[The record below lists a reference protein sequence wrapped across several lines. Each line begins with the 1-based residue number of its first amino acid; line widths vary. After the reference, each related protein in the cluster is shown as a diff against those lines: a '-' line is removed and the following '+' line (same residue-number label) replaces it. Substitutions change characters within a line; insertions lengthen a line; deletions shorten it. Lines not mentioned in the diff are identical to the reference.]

1 MKRLGKATVCLLLAA
16 CLLAQLMPV
25 SAAAVRTE
33 PARQTAQ
40 NGITTTVK
48 LPSKGDKFTDVAKDS
63 WYYDAVC
70 YVTDN
75 GIFAGVSD
83 TLFAPAG
90 TMTRA
95 MVVTVLAK
103 LAGVDLDEYEG
114 GTGFSD
120 VVRGS
125 WYERQVAW
133 AVKYSVTAGT
143 GDGKFSPDR
152 AVTRQE
158 IAALF
163 VKYFTL
169 FGVSLG
175 DEELLDSEPTDLS
188 SCADWAQESILVLWQ
203 RGMMIGDGSG
213 AFHPEKIAT
222 RAECAA
228 ICMQFHRAV
237 AEWKDAPNDSPWVPA
252 KPGAEGTYTVTF
264 LDGDGGY
271 ITEMTAQNGLGLGAD
286 RVPFFADPDPEGGVL
301 FRGWFFRDE
310 TQPDVQLHLFN
321 ALYPYNE
328 DMTVYAICAT
338 QEQMYA
344 YLEDEYYVVEGKV
357 GTTYSLLIRPL
368 NGAEFHPDYD
378 LAIYADDFNT
388 KVDYTVDPQE
398 NGDIRITVN
407 NLKHGSYYTVVISR
421 GFVFVMP
428 ESDSE
433 DAQLL
438 PMSEDVR
445 YIEFSV
451 EKPVHAQLQYRE
463 DVRWF
468 PSSEVEYAMT
478 AGDSPLGVERE
489 LDDTATD
496 LGTGAILYTPKKGEP
511 GITVGNVV
519 CVYNDDT
526 VSLRDADGNPVE
538 VKRLAPNVRAYDEA
552 AYEGLGYSYA
562 DLYAGGTDAFYTV
575 TDVKPQEDG
584 SVSCSFREMDSDELD
599 RILFV
604 PDMIPYLVA
613 KLPENTE
620 GTVGTIKN
628 YAAYD
633 TELYVSYRGDKVP
646 APVVGDFV
654 TLFTDDLRN
663 YSKTALEKMREG
675 TYAGKEPFVYA
686 QITEVDGMKL
696 TYEVT
701 TREKLLEAME
711 YADKYYVERY
721 VPDNLQPKV
730 TEEELQQFVDET
742 SELFDEQALRAFV
755 TTAIDE
761 DTGLDPQTA
770 EEAKELLE
778 NNEISYDADD
788 PALRGGKNA
797 DDSKKIEVTGKDFY
811 VSFDDTH
818 LSYIPNTTGRIKAA
832 VNIGGVMIVKLRL
845 REGVNLY
852 YVISINFTQE
862 CCVGLGASGSYEI
875 GWKLVVPYL
884 KALKFSFSAT
894 ADSATDVTLDI
905 RHYTVDKSHMGC
917 MYLYG
922 RQGDSQEHWENFQEF
937 LLSQAFVTHGAALY
951 SKEAEF
957 FSLAADADAIDESN
971 VLEREEAEQKARY
984 KADEINKMWTNKEFG
999 LDAAWKLYY
1008 QQGGAPEIGAAET
1021 AAAEKAMEEA
1031 KQQVVSNLSGV
1042 SSRFPFIGTLV
1053 DKALGDATKQL
1064 EDAGEE
1070 LADLNPDGTATDE
1083 WKKAQEQIDAAKAE
1097 EKKLEEKNAEQAKK
1111 EKESAENFAKDID
1124 TYLNYAESSLKYIWS
1139 LTVSARL
1146 TVESVYKQ
1154 LSLNP
1159 DYDSDTLLTLE
1170 NVLENLQKCENL
1182 TMLLRRFVQAFK
1194 QLAVVAKSAVNIA
1207 KNNYDGG
1214 IGMASQIYQIVIS
1227 VHSALKDVRVILAQ
1241 MQKDWFEVGSDDY
1254 NRCQKGIDVI
1264 LDITEWSEVVM
1275 DLLGEVAVI
1284 LELDTGK
1291 FGYSKTDGVSEV
1303 DTSTNY
1309 WDFRLMR
1316 EEDFQEFSLNTE
1328 VLEKLGRGDEEM
1340 SEDSMKVLA
1349 EKYSEM
1355 CNITNTWMDLYR
1367 KSFVDLD
1374 IPIFAGLDVTFG
1386 IDFVAQINV
1395 NVALNFNFHV
1405 DYGKEYRVTI
1415 DVLSGEKDLKILD
1428 RTNQMLS
1435 VSMLTMGTLG
1445 FRVGFEVSLG
1455 LKIIKIFTVS
1465 VKLELMP
1472 YINLHAYAL
1481 FQYKRDFFNDTRD
1494 LKYMGAMYIDVGF
1507 HIGFWLT
1514 LKFDILIYKN
1524 TWKWNLWNKDITLLD
1539 LGECENV
1546 YNFAYPQPSK
1556 DSLSG
1561 RSSEL
1566 AAAKNGTVEE
1576 KSEVNTD
1583 PEGILIVNPASGYR
1597 IPKQALMMSYM
1608 DMTDGALGK
1617 AAFEADHYRYT
1628 FFTVPTERDTT
1639 EYMHEGNLPVDY
1651 EMDEVVV
1658 TDEEGNIIYKENNGI
1673 GLPVTVNFDLD
1684 FSDYE
1689 ENITLVTNE
1698 GTPVTQWVETDR
1710 SYIDDEG
1717 IRNGEYVLDDRFA
1730 VDDSGTITFLP
1741 STQDDRIYAQDVYV
1755 LMEWMPAKLQF
1766 TSYPIRRVVHILWSN
1781 EDPVSFLNA
1790 EVRLVEEDRMTDEE
1804 KSYTV
1809 WSDTFVRGCEFV
1821 RIPSVTQVIDSF
1833 DPGAW
1838 IYDRS
1843 ETGYVGSMSK
1853 EGAYVE
1859 RPQEN
1864 VIQYISAKLKEY
1876 SLDIYGLDKN
1886 GNSIIKTVRAE
1897 YGYSFPIDDMTLPK
1911 QVTTTDDS
1919 GNPKY
1924 LQLSGYLPLQNK
1936 DGIEE
1941 TWTGAWE
1948 KEESK
1953 ELGWNYPIDQLMA
1966 KDLSDEHIPRYLRG
1980 CYNDETV
1987 KAVFTFVGIEHEPIT
2002 QYLRRGEAPDLSA
2015 ANAEIAALQA
2025 QAAAEGK
2032 TLNVTWDDAGGPQR
2046 ADKEYLIFCNVS
2058 SIAPPKVEQ
2067 LASGAQVRIIADTAG
2082 LEIDESDTVIY
2093 GYAVLHEDLKDMDVH
2108 WLPDG
2113 VDVAQVEQGVEY
2125 AFFSCFID
2133 GQTCARTY
2141 SYPTVFTPTGEREDV
2156 GYQTVLTLES
2166 YCANPVYPL
2175 VVTYTVLFTTGLT
2188 SEPVTVTLEPGDII
2202 DTVLPYDGSPEKI
2215 MGLEL
2220 SVTDENGD
2228 PPKYTYEI
2236 LAYGI
2241 SERDTEEW
2249 SSDIAYLYFSK
2260 NETTANA
2267 ELTFSQ
2273 D

>member
-1 MKRLGKATVCLLLAA
+1 MKRFGKAIICLLLVA
-16 CLLAQLMPV
+16 CMLAQLVPASFAADKAEPV
-25 SAAAVRTE
+25 QL
-33 PARQTAQ
+33 PGQ
-40 NGITTTVK
+40 NGITTTVR
-48 LPSKGDKFTDVAKDS
+48 LPSKGDKFTDVAKNS

-83 TLFAPAG
+83 TLFDPSG

-95 MVVTVLAK
+95 MVVSVLARM
-103 LAGVDLDEYEG
+103 AGIDPDDYTQP
-114 GTGFSD
+114 TGFSD
-120 VVRGS
+120 VKSGS
-125 WYERQVAW
+125 WYEASVAW
-133 AVKYSVTAGT
+133 AVKYSVTSGT
-143 GDGKFSPDR
+143 GNGKFSPNR

-158 IAALF
+158 LATLF
-163 VKYFTL
+163 VNYFTI

-175 DEELLDSEPTDLS
+175 DDDLIGSEPSDIDT
-188 SCADWAQESILVLWQ
+188 CADWAKDAVLVLWQ
-203 RGMMIGDGSG
+203 RGLMVGDGSG
-213 AFHPEKIAT
+213 AFDPLRVIT
-222 RAECAA
+222 RAECAVL
-228 ICMQFHRAV
+228 CMQIHKIV
-237 AEWKDAPNDSPWVPA
+237 EEWKDAPNDSPWKPA
-252 KPGAEGTYTVTF
+252 KPGAEGSYTVTF
-264 LDGDGGY
+264 LDGEGGY
-271 ITEMTAQNGLGLGAD
+271 ITAMTAQNGLGLGAD
-286 RVPFFADPDPEGGVL
+286 RVPFFSDPDPEGGVL

-310 TQPDVQLHLFN
+310 TDPDVPLRLFN

-328 DMTVYAICAT
+328 DLTVYAICAT
-338 QEQMYA
+338 QEQMHA
-344 YLEDEYYVVEGKV
+344 YLEDEYYVIEGKV
-357 GTTYSLLIRPL
+357 GTTYSFLIRPL
-368 NGAEFHPDYD
+368 NGAEFNPDYD
-378 LAIYADDFNT
+378 LAIYTDDFNSRM
-388 KVDYTVDPQE
+388 DYTVEPQE
-398 NGDIRITVN
+398 NGDILITVE
-407 NLKHGSYYTVVISR
+407 NLKPGAYYTAVITR
-421 GFVFVMP
+421 DFVFVMP
-428 ESDSE
+428 ENDSE

-438 PMSEDVR
+438 PMTEDVR
-445 YIEFSV
+445 YIEFAV
-451 EKPVHAQLQYRE
+451 EKPVHAQIQYRE
-463 DVRWF
+463 DVRWL
-468 PSSEVEYAMT
+468 PASEVQLADM
-478 AGDSPLGVERE
+478 AGADALGVERE
-489 LDDTATD
+489 TDDTTTP
-496 LGTGAILYTPKKGEP
+496 LGQGAFTYTPKRGDT
-511 GITVGNVV
+511 GFTVGTVV

-526 VSLRDADGNPVE
+526 VRLKDADGNPIE
-538 VKRLAPNVRAYDEA
+538 VRRLAPNVRDYDEA

-562 DLYAGGTDAFYTV
+562 DLYASGTEAFYTV
-575 TDVKPQEDG
+575 TAVTPQEDG
-584 SVSCSFREMDSDELD
+584 SVTCTFREMDSSELD
-599 RILFV
+599 QILFV

-654 TLFTDDLRN
+654 TLFTQELRN
-663 YSKTALEKMREG
+663 YSDTSLDKMREG
-675 TYAGKEPFVYA
+675 TYPGKEPFVYA
-686 QITEVDGMKL
+686 QITAVDGMQL

-721 VPDNLQPKV
+721 VPDNLQPKF
-730 TEEELQQFVDET
+730 TEEELQQFADET
-742 SELFDEQALRAFV
+742 GELFDEQAIRAFV
-755 TTAIDE
+755 TKAIDE
-761 DTGLDPQTA
+761 DTGLDSQTA
-770 EEAKELLE
+770 EDAKALLDH
-778 NNEISYDADD
+778 NEISYDADD
-788 PALRGGKNA
+788 PTLRGGHNA
-797 DDSKKIEVTGKDFY
+797 DDSKKVEVTGKDFY
-811 VSFDDTH
+811 VSFDDSH
-818 LSYIPNTTGRIKAA
+818 LSYIPNTNGRIKAA
-832 VNIGGVMIVKLRL
+832 VNIGGIMIVKLRL
-845 REGVNLY
+845 REGINLY

-862 CCVGLGASGSYEI
+862 VCAGLSASGSYEI

-884 KALKFSFSAT
+884 KALKLSLSAT
-894 ADSATDVTLDI
+894 FDTATDVTLDI

-922 RQGDSQEHWENFQEF
+922 RQADAQEHWENFQDF
-937 LLSQAFVTHGAALY
+937 LLSKAFVCHGAALY

-971 VLEREEAEQKARY
+971 VIEREEAERKARY

-999 LDAAWKLYY
+999 LDEAWNLYY
-1008 QQGGAPEIGAAET
+1008 KQGGSPELSAAET
-1021 AAAEKAMEEA
+1021 AAADKAMEGA

-1042 SSRFPFIGTLV
+1042 TSRFPFIGTLV
-1053 DKALGDATKQL
+1053 DKALGDANKNL
-1064 EDAGEE
+1064 EDAGTE
-1070 LADLNPDGTATDE
+1070 LADLNPDGTATEE
-1083 WKKAQEQIDAAKAE
+1083 WKKAQEQIEAAKAE
-1097 EKKLEEKNAEQAKK
+1097 EKKLEEKNAEQAEK
-1111 EKESAENFAKDID
+1111 EKESAKNFSKDLD

-1139 LTVSARL
+1139 MTVSARL

-1154 LSLNP
+1154 LSANP
-1159 DYDSDTLLTLE
+1159 DYDSDTLAELQ
-1170 NVLENLQKCENL
+1170 NVIENLQKSENL
-1182 TMLLRRFVQAFK
+1182 AMLLRRFVQAFK
-1194 QLAVVAKSAVNIA
+1194 QLAIVAKSAVNLA

-1214 IGMASQIYQIVIS
+1214 IGMLSEIYQIITS
-1227 VHSALKDVRVILAQ
+1227 VHGALKDVKVILAQ
-1241 MQKDWFEVGSDDY
+1241 LQKDWFEEGSDEY
-1254 NRCQKGIDVI
+1254 NHCQTGIDVI

-1291 FGYSKTDGVSEV
+1291 YGYSKTDGVSEV
-1303 DTSTNY
+1303 DTSSNY

-1316 EEDFQEFSLNTE
+1316 EDDFLEFSLNTE

-1340 SEDSMKVLA
+1340 SEDSMQVLA

-1367 KSFVDLD
+1367 KNFINQD
-1374 IPIFAGLDVTFG
+1374 IPIFAGLDVTFCT
-1386 IDFVAQINV
+1386 DFVAQINV

-1405 DYGKEYRVTI
+1405 DYGVEYRVTI
-1415 DVLSGEKDLKILD
+1415 DVLSGEKDLKVLD
-1428 RTNQMLS
+1428 RSNQMLS

-1445 FRVGFEVSLG
+1445 FRVGLEATIG
-1455 LKIIKIFTVS
+1455 LKIIKIFTVN
-1465 VKLELMP
+1465 VVVELMP

-1481 FQYKRDFFNDTRD
+1481 FQYKRDFFNDTSD

-1539 LGECENV
+1539 LGERENV
-1546 YNFAYPQPSK
+1546 YNFSYPQPSK

-1566 AAAKNGTVEE
+1566 AAAINGTPEE

-1597 IPKQALMMSYM
+1597 IPKQAMMMSYM

-1617 AAFEADHYRYT
+1617 SAFEADHYRYT

-1639 EYMHEGNLPVDY
+1639 EYPHEGNLPVDY
-1651 EMDEVVV
+1651 EMDEVVL
-1658 TDEEGNIIYKENNGI
+1658 TDKDGNIIYQENNGA

-1717 IRNGEYVLDDRFA
+1717 IKRGEYVLDDRFT
-1730 VDDSGTITFLP
+1730 VNNDGVITFLP

-1766 TSYPIRRVVHILWSN
+1766 TSYPIRRVVHILWTN
-1781 EDPVSFLNA
+1781 EEPVSFLNA

-1821 RIPSVTQVIDSF
+1821 RIPSLTQVIDSF
-1833 DPGAW
+1833 DPGAL

-1843 ETGYVGSMSK
+1843 ETGYAGSMSK

-1864 VIQYISAKLKEY
+1864 IIQYISAKRKEY
-1876 SLDIYGLDKN
+1876 SLDICGLDAN
-1886 GNSIIKTVRAE
+1886 GNDITKTVTAE
-1897 YGYSFPIDDMTLPK
+1897 YGYSFPIDDVTLPEK
-1911 QVTTTDDS
+1911 VTTTDDA

-1924 LQLSGYLPLQNK
+1924 LRLSGFLPLQNK
-1936 DGIEE
+1936 DGIEQI
-1941 TWTGAWE
+1941 WTGVWD
-1948 KEESK
+1948 KLDSEES
-1953 ELGWNYPIDQLMA
+1953 GWSYPIDQQMA
-1966 KDLSDEHIPRYLRG
+1966 KDLSDEYIPRYLRA
-1980 CYNDETV
+1980 CYDDETV
-1987 KAVFTFVGIEHEPIT
+1987 KAVFTFVGIDHESIT

-2015 ANAEIAALQA
+2015 ANAQIAALQA
-2025 QAAAEGK
+2025 KAKAEGK

-2046 ADKEYLIFCNVS
+2046 ADKEYLIFCNVT

-2067 LASGAQVRIIADTAG
+2067 LASGAQVRIIADTTG
-2082 LEIDESDTVIY
+2082 LEMDEMDTIVY
-2093 GYAVLHEDLKDMDVH
+2093 GYAVQSEDLKIR

-2113 VDVAQVEQGVEY
+2113 VDIAQVEQGVEY
-2125 AFFSCFID
+2125 SFFSCFID
-2133 GQTCARTY
+2133 GQTCAHTY
-2141 SYPTVFTPTGEREDV
+2141 SYATAFTPTGEREDT

-2166 YCANPVYPL
+2166 YCANPIYPL
-2175 VVTYTVLFTTGLT
+2175 VVTYTVLFTTGLE
-2188 SEPVTVTLEPGDII
+2188 SEPVTVTLNPGDII
-2202 DTVLPYDGSPEKI
+2202 DTELFYDGSPEKI
-2215 MGLEL
+2215 LGLEL

-2228 PPKYTYEI
+2228 APQYTYEI
-2236 LAYGI
+2236 MAYGS
-2241 SERDTEEW
+2241 SEKETEQW
-2249 SSDIAYLYFSK
+2249 LSDIAYLFFSED
-2260 NETTANA
+2260 ETTANA
-2267 ELTFSQ
+2267 ELIFTQ

>member
-1 MKRLGKATVCLLLAA
+1 MKRFGKAVVCLLLVA
-16 CLLAQLMPV
+16 CILAQLVPV
-25 SAAAVRTE
+25 STAAGKTDPAQQAV
-33 PARQTAQ
+33 Q
-40 NGITTTVK
+40 NGINTTVK
-48 LPSKGDKFTDVAKDS
+48 LPSKGDKFTDVARDS
-63 WYYDAVC
+63 WYYETVC

-75 GIFAGVSD
+75 GIFGGVSD
-83 TLFAPAG
+83 TLFDPSG

-95 MVVTVLAK
+95 MAVCVLARM
-103 LAGVDLDEYEG
+103 AGVDPDEYTG
-114 GTGFSD
+114 PTGFSD
-120 VVRGS
+120 VVPGS
-125 WYERQVAW
+125 WYEASVAW
-133 AVKYSVTAGT
+133 AAKYSVTSGT
-143 GDGKFSPDR
+143 GNGTFSPNL

-158 IAALF
+158 LATLF
-163 VKYFTL
+163 VRYFTL

-175 DEELLDSEPTDLS
+175 DDDLIDSEPTDIDV
-188 SCADWAQESILVLWQ
+188 CADWAKDAILVLWQ
-203 RGMMIGDGSG
+203 RGLMGGDGSG
-213 AFHPEKIAT
+213 AVDPLRAIT

-228 ICMQFHRAV
+228 LCMRIHKIVDA
-237 AEWKDAPNDSPWVPA
+237 WKDTPNDSPWIPA
-252 KPGAEGTYTVTF
+252 KPGAEGDYTVTF

-271 ITEMTAQNGLGLGAD
+271 ITEMTAKNGLGLGAD
-286 RVPFFADPDPEGGVL
+286 RVPFFADPDPVGGVL

-310 TQPDVQLHLFN
+310 TDPEVLLRLFN
-321 ALYPYNE
+321 PLYPYNE
-328 DMTVYAICAT
+328 DLTVYAICAT

-344 YLEDEYYVVEGKV
+344 YLEDEYYVIEGKV
-357 GTTYSLLIRPL
+357 GTTYSFLIRPL
-368 NGAEFHPDYD
+368 NESEFNPDYD
-378 LAIYADDFNT
+378 LAIYTDDFNSRI
-388 KVDYTVDPQE
+388 DYTVEPQE
-398 NGDIRITVN
+398 NGDILITVD
-407 NLKHGSYYTVVISR
+407 NLKPGGYYTVVITR
-421 GFVFVMP
+421 NFVFVMP
-428 ESDSE
+428 EDNSA

-451 EKPVHAQLQYRE
+451 EKPVHAQMQYRE
-463 DVRWF
+463 DVRWL

-478 AGDSPLGVERE
+478 AGGSPLGVERE

-496 LGTGAILYTPKKGEP
+496 LGTGAILYIPKRGEP
-511 GITVGNVV
+511 GFTVGTVV

-526 VSLRDADGNPVE
+526 VSLKDADGNPIE
-538 VKRLAPNVRAYDEA
+538 VKRLAPNVRDYDEA
-552 AYEGLGYSYA
+552 AYEGRGYCYA
-562 DLYAGGTDAFYTV
+562 DLYASGTEVFYTV
-575 TDVKPQEDG
+575 TAVEPQEDG
-584 SVSCSFREMDSDELD
+584 SVMCSFREMDSSELD
-599 RILFV
+599 QILFV

-613 KLPENTE
+613 KLPENKE

-654 TLFTDDLRN
+654 TLFTEDLRT
-663 YSKTALEKMREG
+663 YSDTTLGKMREG
-675 TYAGKEPFVYA
+675 TYTGKEPFVYA

-701 TREKLLEAME
+701 TREKLLETME

-721 VPDNLQPKV
+721 VPANLQPKI
-730 TEEELQQFVDET
+730 TEEELQQFADET
-742 SELFDEQALRAFV
+742 GELFDEQAIRAFV

-770 EEAKELLE
+770 EDAKALLE

-788 PALRGGKNA
+788 PALRGGHNA

-811 VSFDDTH
+811 VSFDDSH
-818 LSYIPNTTGRIKAA
+818 LSYIPNTNGRIKAA
-832 VNIGGVMIVKLRL
+832 VNIGGIMIVKLRL
-845 REGVNLY
+845 REDVNLY

-862 CCVGLGASGSYEI
+862 VCAGLAASGSYEI

-884 KALKFSFSAT
+884 KALKFSLSAT
-894 ADSATDVTLDI
+894 FDTATDVTLDI
-905 RHYTVDKSHMGC
+905 RHYTVDKTHMGC

-922 RQGDSQEHWENFQEF
+922 RQGDSQEHWENFQDF
-937 LLSQAFVTHGAALY
+937 LLSKAFVCHGAALY

-971 VLEREEAEQKARY
+971 VLEREEAERKARY

-999 LDAAWKLYY
+999 LDEAWNLYY
-1008 QQGGAPEIGAAET
+1008 QQGGAPEIEAAEK

-1031 KQQVVSNLSGV
+1031 KQQVASNLTGV
-1042 SSRFPFIGTLV
+1042 TSKFPFIGTLV

-1064 EDAGEE
+1064 EDAGTE
-1070 LADLNPDGTATDE
+1070 LADLKADGTETEE
-1083 WKKAQEQIDAAKAE
+1083 WKTAQEQIEAAKAE
-1097 EKKLEEKNAEQAKK
+1097 EKRLEEKNAEQAEK
-1111 EKESAENFAKDID
+1111 EKESAKNFSKDID

-1139 LTVSARL
+1139 MTVSARL
-1146 TVESVYKQ
+1146 TVESLYKQ
-1154 LSLNP
+1154 LSANP
-1159 DYDSDTLLTLE
+1159 DYDSDMLLELL
-1170 NVLENLQKCENL
+1170 NVIENLQKCENL

-1194 QLAVVAKSAVNIA
+1194 QLAGVAKSAVNLA

-1214 IGMASQIYQIVIS
+1214 IGMLSEIYQIIVS
-1227 VHSALKDVRVILAQ
+1227 VHGALKDVRVILAQ
-1241 MQKDWFEVGSDDY
+1241 LQKDWFEEGSDDY

-1264 LDITEWSEVVM
+1264 LDITEWSETVM
-1275 DLLGEVAVI
+1275 DLLGEAAVI

-1291 FGYSKTDGVSEV
+1291 YGYSKTDGVSEV

-1316 EEDFQEFSLNTE
+1316 EDDFLEFSLNTE

-1340 SEDSMKVLA
+1340 SEESMNVLA
-1349 EKYSEM
+1349 GKYSEM

-1367 KSFVDLD
+1367 KNFINED
-1374 IPIFAGLDVTFG
+1374 IPIFAGLDVTFCT
-1386 IDFVAQINV
+1386 DFVAQINV

-1405 DYGKEYRVTI
+1405 DYGVEYRVTI
-1415 DVLSGEKDLKILD
+1415 DVLSGDKDLKILD
-1428 RTNQMLS
+1428 RSNQMLS
-1435 VSMLTMGTLG
+1435 VSMITMGTLG
-1445 FRVGFEVSLG
+1445 FRVGLEATIG
-1455 LKIIKIFTVS
+1455 LKIIKIFTVN
-1465 VKLELMP
+1465 VTVELMP

-1481 FQYKRDFFNDTRD
+1481 FQYKRDFFHDTSD

-1539 LGECENV
+1539 LGERENV
-1546 YNFAYPQPSK
+1546 YNFSYPQPSK

-1566 AAAKNGTVEE
+1566 AAAKNGTDEE

-1597 IPKQALMMSYM
+1597 IPKQAMMMSYM

-1617 AAFEADHYRYT
+1617 TAFEADHYRYT

-1639 EYMHEGNLPVDY
+1639 QYMHEGNLPVDY

-1658 TDEEGNIIYKENNGI
+1658 TDENGNIIYRENNGA

-1717 IRNGEYVLDDRFA
+1717 IRNGEYVQDDRFT
-1730 VDDSGTITFLP
+1730 VNNDGVITFLP

-1755 LMEWMPAKLQF
+1755 LMEWMPDKLQV

-1790 EVRLVEEDRMTDEE
+1790 EVKLIEDDKLTDEE
-1804 KSYTV
+1804 KIYTI

-1821 RIPSVTQVIDSF
+1821 RIPTLEQVIENF
-1833 DPGAW
+1833 DPGAL

-1843 ETGYVGSMSK
+1843 ETSYAGGMSK
-1853 EGAYVE
+1853 EGAYIE

-1864 VIQYISAKLKEY
+1864 IIQYVSAKLRQY

-1886 GNSIIKTVRAE
+1886 GNNIKKTVTAE
-1897 YGYSFPIDDMTLPK
+1897 YGYSFPIDDVTLPA
-1911 QVTTTDDS
+1911 QVTMTDDD

-1924 LQLSGYLPLQNK
+1924 LQLGGYLPLQNK
-1936 DGIEE
+1936 DGTEE
-1941 TWTGAWE
+1941 TWTGVWE
-1948 KEESK
+1948 KSEGEES
-1953 ELGWNYPIDQLMA
+1953 GWNYPIDQLMA
-1966 KDLSDEHIPRYLRG
+1966 KDLSDEYIPCYLRAY
-1980 CYNDETV
+1980 YNDETV
-1987 KAVFTFVGIEHEPIT
+1987 KAVFTFVGIEHEPIM

-2025 QAAAEGK
+2025 QAKAEGK

-2046 ADKEYLIFCNVS
+2046 ADKEYLIFCNVTC
-2058 SIAPPKVEQ
+2058 IAPPKVEQ
-2067 LASGAQVRIIADTAG
+2067 LASGAQVRIIADTTG
-2082 LEIDESDTVIY
+2082 LEMDDCDTVIY
-2093 GYAVLHEDLKDMDVH
+2093 GYAVQSEDLKIH

-2113 VDVAQVEQGVEY
+2113 VDVAQVEQGTEY
-2125 AFFSCFID
+2125 AFFSCLID
-2133 GQTCARTY
+2133 GQTCAHTY
-2141 SYPTVFTPTGEREDV
+2141 SYATTFTPTGEREDT

-2175 VVTYTVLFTTGLT
+2175 VVTYTVLFTTGLE
-2188 SEPVTVTLEPGDII
+2188 SEPVTVTLKPGDII

-2215 MGLEL
+2215 LGLML

-2228 PPKYTYEI
+2228 APQYTYEI
-2236 LAYGI
+2236 LAYGS
-2241 SERDTEEW
+2241 SEKETEQW
-2249 SSDIAYLYFSK
+2249 LSDIAYLYFSED
-2260 NETTANA
+2260 ETTANA
-2267 ELTFSQ
+2267 ELIFTQ